1 MIPISGNIFIILAGT
16 VEFSKEDIINL
27 EGHSQ
32 YVDIC
37 QWNPQKSI
45 LMTASSDQ
53 TCYLWDCQDV
63 SKYHQEM
70 QISKNS
76 SQKNR
81 TRPSVARS
89 SLKHSSIAESYSVT
103 CADWSTDGKML
114 AIGKVQQYIFLFWW
128 LGIVMQRIR

>member
-1 MIPISGNIFIILAGT
+1 
-16 VEFSKEDIINL
+16 
-27 EGHSQ
+27 
-32 YVDIC
+32 
-37 QWNPQKSI
+37 
-45 LMTASSDQ
+45 MTASSDQ

-70 QISKNS
+70 QISKDS
-76 SQKNR
+76 SRKNR

-114 AIGKVQQYIFLFWW
+114 AIGKVPLNTYFYFDES
-128 LGIVMQRIR
+128 QRLIIIPLRTNIRFFHTQCQETTKETFMYGHPRAHTLIPGNLTKE

>member
-1 MIPISGNIFIILAGT
+1 MIPIFNRRIIILAGT

-63 SKYHQEM
+63 SKYHQET
-70 QISKNS
+70 QISKDKS
-76 SQKNR
+76 RKNR

-114 AIGKVQQYIFLFWW
+114 AIGKVQLNTYFYFDESL
-128 LGIVMQRIR
+128 